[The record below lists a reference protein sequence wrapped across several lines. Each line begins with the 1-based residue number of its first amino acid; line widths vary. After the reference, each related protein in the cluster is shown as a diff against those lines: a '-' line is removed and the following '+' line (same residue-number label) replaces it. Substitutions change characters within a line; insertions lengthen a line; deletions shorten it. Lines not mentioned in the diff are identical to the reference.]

1 MPANS
6 WTLPWTKNI
15 IGPVGPVLWYF
26 FALSKSKN
34 KWTLAQS
41 LLTRSKVQD
50 LLTSFGHILAL
61 HCFVFSPP
69 SAQNLTPQKEEEEV
83 CVSHPPP
90 EGTNYFQLW
99 AEQRS
104 HVWGETSIFFLPP
117 PPDSFLFT
125 KTQHKNEEQKS
136 CMERGVGRGDYK
148 ECIEPQSFT
157 VFLVWCCISQGERKD
172 GRYEE
177 GANRRVEGVG
187 ETRVVKTKEES
198 GYSKKNKSIL
208 LRCENSVGF

>member
-1 MPANS
+1 MD
-6 WTLPWTKNI
+6 
-15 IGPVGPVLWYF
+15 IGAV
-26 FALSKSKN
+26 SSN
-34 KWTLAQS
+34 KKQS
-41 LLTRSKVQD
+41 TRSH

-69 SAQNLTPQKEEEEV
+69 ISPKPN
-83 CVSHPPP
+83 PP
-90 EGTNYFQLW
+90 ERGGGLRQPSTAWRHKLFSAVSW
-99 AEQRS
+99 AEVTCLR
-104 HVWGETSIFFLPP
+104 GNINFFFLPP

-198 GYSKKNKSIL
+198 GYSQKNKSIL